1 MKFLSFVL
9 LICALT
15 VLAKGEEEF
24 DKSQSL
30 EVKVDTYDDFLKLT
44 KTNDYFLFFY
54 SPSCPYCQ
62 RVYSELKNLTTLI
75 QDYNKNVAIPQKK
88 AELKLAHID
97 GIENKALIDT
107 LSVEFYPSFIYFING
122 FIRFYPLSS
131 ERNANKFF
139 EFYTQDYIKHLPEIP
154 GLKRDILTKKALW
167 SFYNK
172 LANKYEQL
180 PELFWAAGAIL
191 GLGLLLHPFLYR
203 QFPSEK
209 KQ

>member
-1 MKFLSFVL
+1 MKILSFVL

-24 DKSQSL
+24 DKSHSF
-30 EVKVDTYDDFLKLT
+30 EVKTETYDNFLKLT
-44 KTNDYFLFFY
+44 QTDDYFLFFY
-54 SPSCPYCQ
+54 NPTCPYCQ
-62 RVYSELKNLTTLI
+62 KVYSELKTLTTLV
-75 QDYNKNVAIPQKK
+75 QDYNKNVAIPQNKT
-88 AELKLAHID
+88 ELKFAHIN
-97 GIENKALIDT
+97 GVENKDLINT
-107 LSVEFYPSFIYFING
+107 LQVEFYPSFIYYING
-122 FIRFYPLSS
+122 YLRYYPIND
-131 ERNANKFF
+131 ERTAQKFLD
-139 EFYTQDYIKHLPEIP
+139 FYTKDYIKHLPEIP
-154 GLKRDILTKKALW
+154 GLKRDVLTKKAIW